1 MAPRKLTPPVLGAD
15 ASQKAVAALRKHL
28 SAQLS
33 PVLCVEDA
41 ALAARCRA
49 MASRE
54 SARHASQ
61 PDARQEAFPLDG
73 ADWSQLR
80 EDLTALAER
89 TLQKL
94 APDVPRLPL
103 DARLCLRR
111 YPPGHKGQRLG
122 AHVDDTLCTLLWAS
136 TPGLEILAPQ
146 DDAAW
151 SGADVAKVGLPTMGP
166 PPKTVEEHDWAT
178 VTPPSA
184 DCFLFTPGN
193 GWGAHVALPL
203 RSPTL
208 HRVAVGG
215 DVERLSLPLLV
226 SVRGDYGSAL
236 NAVGDALRQISLD
249 GAAPEATAASA
260 GAGATAADGGAA
272 EDRLSPL
279 TEVLGAELL
288 QHLDAESLCRLNMCA
303 RLYGEEVENGR
314 SRCEDVA
321 RTRALDLMQGHVAGL
336 CALKGASSVRQLEQ
350 GTFRAFLTLFY
361 KRLAAEGHRR
371 FPYLPDGRTP
381 RPTSRWPKGRH
392 GFQGWFHTL
401 DALEAGPV
409 AAFAAA
415 EAVSTMVVS
424 MPNADY
430 DVVHNAVL
438 AAALE
443 AANRALLARP
453 GEFGVLVKRRHPAVG
468 DDEERIAAL
477 LARHGG
483 LRWEPSKRVLHTGLS
498 ALQRATFRS
507 LRHAID
513 AKDAL
518 NADEALKFMSAGSE
532 WNRFFA

>member
-54 SARHASQ
+54 SALHASQ

-73 ADWSQLR
+73 PDWSQLR

-89 TLQKL
+89 TLRRL

-111 YPPGHKGQRLG
+111 YPPGHTGQRLG

-151 SGADVAKVGLPTMGP
+151 NGADVAKVGLPTMGP
-166 PPKTVEEHDWAT
+166 PPKVVQEDDWAT

-193 GWGAHVALPL
+193 GWSGIVTSVPL

-236 NAVGDALRQISLD
+236 NSVGEALRQISLD
-249 GAAPEATAASA
+249 GAAK
-260 GAGATAADGGAA
+260 AA

-279 TEVLGAELL
+279 TEVLGVELL

-303 RLYGEEVENGR
+303 RFFGEEHATTRR
-314 SRCEDVA
+314 SRCEDAA
-321 RTRALDLMQGHVAGL
+321 RERALDLMQGHVTGL
-336 CALKGASSVRQLEQ
+336 CVLEGVSSVRQLGQ
-350 GTFRAFLTLFY
+350 QVFRAFLVAFY
-361 KRLAAEGHRR
+361 KSLAREQCRT
-371 FPYLPDGRTP
+371 FPYLPDGRRIP
-381 RPTSRWPKGRH
+381 KGRWPKWRQD
-392 GFQGWFHTL
+392 FQGWFHTL
-401 DALEAGPV
+401 DAFEAGPV
-409 AAFAAA
+409 AAYAAA
-415 EAVSTMVVS
+415 EALRGLAMAVTGGS
-424 MPNADY
+424 PPQ
-430 DVVHNAVL
+430 AVL
-438 AAALE
+438 DAARE
-443 AANRALLARP
+443 AADRALLARP
-453 GEFGVLVKRRHPAVG
+453 GELRVWVDTRRDLPH
-468 DDEERIAAL
+468 DDGRIAAL
-477 LARHGG
+477 VAGQGG
-483 LRWEPSKRVLHTGLS
+483 RWERNYDSDDYSDDSYDTMFFGT
-498 ALQRATFRS
+498 ATFPS
-507 LRHAID
+507 LRHAVEV
-513 AKDAL
+513 KDAL
-518 NADEALKFMSAGSE
+518 RADEAVECLSVQYLDWERLNYLLS
-532 WNRFFA
+532 

>member
-15 ASQKAVAALRKHL
+15 ASPDAIDALRKHL

-54 SARHASQ
+54 SALHASQ

-89 TLQKL
+89 TLQRL

-111 YPPGHKGQRLG
+111 YPPGHTGQRLG

-136 TPGLEILAPQ
+136 TPGLEVLAPR

-151 SGADVAKVGLPTMGP
+151 TGADVAKVGLPTMGP
-166 PPKTVEEHDWAT
+166 PPKVVGEGDWAT

-236 NAVGDALRQISLD
+236 NAVGDALGQISL
-249 GAAPEATAASA
+249 A
-260 GAGATAADGGAA
+260 GAPAV

-279 TEVLGAELL
+279 TEVLGVELL
-288 QHLDAESLCRLNMCA
+288 RHLDAESLCRLNLCA
-303 RLYGEEVENGR
+303 RFFGEEDATTRR
-314 SRCEDVA
+314 SICEEVA
-321 RTRALDLMQGHVAGL
+321 RTRALDLMDGHVAGL
-336 CALKGASSVRQLEQ
+336 CALEGVSSVRQLGQ
-350 GTFRAFLTLFY
+350 QVFRAFLAAFY
-361 KRLAAEGHRR
+361 QYLELDGNRM
-371 FPYLPDGRTP
+371 FPFLPDGRTR
-381 RPTSRWPKGRH
+381 RPDKRWPKGRH
-392 GFQGWFHTL
+392 SFQGWFHTL
-401 DALEAGPV
+401 YGFEAGPV
-409 AAFAAA
+409 ADYAAA
-415 EAVSTMVVS
+415 CALYPLVESLVEASVDRGGVQ
-424 MPNADY
+424 AD
-430 DVVHNAVL
+430 AAL
-438 AAALE
+438 AAARE
-443 AANRALLARP
+443 AADRALLARP
-453 GEFGVLVKRRHPAVG
+453 GEFKVCLTTLR
-468 DDEERIAAL
+468 DDDERIAAL
-477 LARHGG
+477 VASNGG
-483 LRWEPSKRVLHTGLS
+483 SRWERSTERGGAKNPFGL
-498 ALQRATFRS
+498 ATFPS
-507 LRHAID
+507 VRHAVD

-518 NADEALKFMSAGSE
+518 RADEAVDGLSAGSDWE
-532 WNRFFA
+532 HLLR

>member
-1 MAPRKLTPPVLGAD
+1 MN
-15 ASQKAVAALRKHL
+15 S
-28 SAQLS
+28 
-33 PVLCVEDA
+33 
-41 ALAARCRA
+41 
-49 MASRE
+49 
-54 SARHASQ
+54 
-61 PDARQEAFPLDG
+61 
-73 ADWSQLR
+73 
-80 EDLTALAER
+80 
-89 TLQKL
+89 
-94 APDVPRLPL
+94 
-103 DARLCLRR
+103 
-111 YPPGHKGQRLG
+111 
-122 AHVDDTLCTLLWAS
+122 
-136 TPGLEILAPQ
+136 
-146 DDAAW
+146 
-151 SGADVAKVGLPTMGP
+151 VG
-166 PPKTVEEHDWAT
+166 E
-178 VTPPSA
+178 
-184 DCFLFTPGN
+184 
-193 GWGAHVALPL
+193 
-203 RSPTL
+203 
-208 HRVAVGG
+208 
-215 DVERLSLPLLV
+215 
-226 SVRGDYGSAL
+226 
-236 NAVGDALRQISLD
+236 ALRQISME
-249 GAAPEATAASA
+249 GAA
-260 GAGATAADGGAA
+260 AA

-288 QHLDAESLCRLNMCA
+288 QHLDAESLCRLNLCA
-303 RLYGEEVENGR
+303 RFFGEDDPTTRRWGPDGRARR
-314 SRCEDVA
+314 SRVEDAA
-321 RTRALDLMQGHVAGL
+321 RERALNLMDGHVAGL

-401 DALEAGPV
+401 DALEAGPL